1 MVIADVLTEEGAAV
15 AADIGEAARF
25 VPLDVT
31 DEAAWLDLMKI
42 TTDVFGCP
50 DVLVNNAGVLVP
62 SPIRDRGRAVAL
74 RTRRQP
80 AWPDPWSKGCEAAMA
95 DAGRSSIVNVSS
107 TGGLLGMSMI
117 SSYVASK
124 WGLRLQPICSDRAR
138 TQRGAGQLA
147 APRRRD
153 HSHGWRDRRFGDGRT
168 ARTR

>member
-1 MVIADVLTEEGAAV
+1 MGRLDGKVAIITGAARGMGEAEARLFASEGARVVIADVLTEEGAAV

-62 SPIRDRGRAVAL
+62 SPIREARGRAVAL

-80 AWPDPWSKGCEAAMA
+80 AWPDPWSKGC
-95 DAGRSSIVNVSS
+95 GSGHGRRRTVRSSTS
-107 TGGLLGMSMI
+107 
-117 SSYVASK
+117 
-124 WGLRLQPICSDRAR
+124 PPP
-138 TQRGAGQLA
+138 AGCWA
-147 APRRRD
+147 CR
-153 HSHGWRDRRFGDGRT
+153 
-168 ARTR
+168 